1 MSCTCKE
8 NNESIFMPQVAE
20 ILDAQMITATE
31 NHFKL
36 KLQNGERFDY
46 EPGQIVEAGIFGYGE
61 VPLGLASSPTNG
73 ESFDLVVRELG
84 KVTKAM
90 AGLEKGDTMTI
101 RGPLGNGFPVDEF
114 KGKDVLIVAGGIGL
128 CPVRSMIEYI
138 LHHRDDFGK
147 FTLFFGAKTPHDLLF
162 EEDLHRHLIHQ
173 AAQHHATHLL
183 DLFCPI
189 FLGTA
194 FGNRYM
200 SFAGQRFY
208 FHKYLHHTF
217 SYIFIIDTQR
227 LSRFARNW
235 RANFTDQLLTGL
247 IHTNYRIFR
256 IIWRWYTSITS
267 SIAAT
272 KAAFPFGGIF
282 QYFLR

>member
-1 MSCTCKE
+1 MSCTCNE

-31 NHFKL
+31 KHFKL

-162 EEDLHRHLIHQ
+162 EEDLEAWRCDSCMHYMETVDTPDASWKGNVGVITTLFEQTQEITAETRVIICGPPIMYKFVI
-173 AAQHHATHLL
+173 AEL
-183 DLFCPI
+183 DKM
-189 FLGTA
+189 GV
-194 FGNRYM
+194 
-200 SFAGQRFY
+200 S
-208 FHKYLHHTF
+208 
-217 SYIFIIDTQR
+217 
-227 LSRFARNW
+227 
-235 RANFTDQLLTGL
+235 RANIYVDLERRMKCGVGKCGHCQINDKYVCMDGPV
-247 IHTNYRIFR
+247 FR
-256 IIWRWYTSITS
+256 YSDIETLEEAI
-267 SIAAT
+267 
-272 KAAFPFGGIF
+272 
-282 QYFLR
+282 